1 VRAKLCGSTASAS
14 LSSRDAAG
22 ALHAVSAVCTHL
34 GCIVSWNDAEESWDC
49 PCHGSRFAATGE
61 VLQGPATTALADK
74 SELLAA
80 VPTPGA

>member
-61 VLQGPATTALADK
+61 VLHGPATTALADK
-74 SELLAA
+74 SQLLAA
-80 VPTPGA
+80 VPTPSA